1 MLRRSVSGA
10 LAVAGVLLALAPLL
24 GGSGEARACGGFAT
38 GWTTFRVRT
47 PDGLRT
53 VLLQVPESAHGRAP
67 LVLAFHGTG
76 GSGPFMAGYS
86 GLQAVADRAGF
97 LVAYPSAQENPDQW
111 GLGEDR
117 RGDDDLA
124 VVDAT
129 IAKVVAR
136 GCADRTRVYAVGVS
150 NGGGFATRLGC
161 ERSDRI
167 AAVVSVAGAYGSL
180 APCRPGR
187 PVSLLEIHGT
197 ADQVVPYAYAAP
209 GGVLGW
215 VRAWAR
221 RDGCRSGPRSSVVA
235 TRVVRLDWSACRSGT
250 AVAHLAI
257 SAGRHQWPGATPPDP
272 GPPST
277 ISAAVEAWRFLSAH
291 RVSIGAGAGRPAT
304 GG

>member
-1 MLRRSVSGA
+1 MLRRSVLGA
-10 LAVAGVLLALAPLL
+10 IGILGVLLALAPLV
-24 GGSGEARACGGFAT
+24 GGSGEARTCGGFAP
-38 GWTTFRVRT
+38 GLTTLHVRT

-53 VLLQVPESAHGRAP
+53 VLLQVPKTAHGRAA

-86 GLQAVADRAGF
+86 GLNGVADRSGF
-97 LVAYPSAQENPDQW
+97 LVAYPSAQEDPDQW

-124 VVDAT
+124 VVDA
-129 IAKVVAR
+129 IVAEVVAR
-136 GCADRTRVYAVGVS
+136 GCADRRRVYAVGVS

-161 ERSDRI
+161 ERSGLI
-167 AAVVSVAGAYGSL
+167 AAVVSVAGAYGGL
-180 APCRPGR
+180 APCRPDR

-197 ADQVVPYAYAAP
+197 ADQVVPYDYAAP

-215 VRAWAR
+215 VRAWAQ
-221 RDGCRSGPRSSVVA
+221 RDGCRAGPRRSVVA
-235 TRVVRLDWSACRSGT
+235 ARVARLDWSSCRSGT

-257 SAGRHQWPGATPPDP
+257 SDGRHQWPGATPPDP

-277 ISAAVEAWRFLSAH
+277 ISAAVEAWRFLSTH
-291 RVSIGAGAGRPAT
+291 RLSSGATAGRPVTA
-304 GG
+304 G

>member
-1 MLRRSVSGA
+1 MLRRSVFAA
-10 LAVAGVLLALAPLL
+10 LAVVGVLLAVAPLL
-24 GGSGEARACGGFAT
+24 GGNGQASACGGFAT
-38 GWTTFRVRT
+38 GMNTFQVQT

-53 VLLQVPESAHGRAP
+53 VLLQVPKTAHGRAP

-86 GLQAVADRAGF
+86 GLEGVADRSGF
-97 LVAYPSAQENPDQW
+97 LVAYPSAQADPPDQW

-117 RGDDDLA
+117 RGGDDVA
-124 VVDAT
+124 VVDAI
-129 IAKVVAR
+129 IAKAVAR

-167 AAVVSVAGAYGSL
+167 AAVVSVAGFYGSL
-180 APCRPGR
+180 APCRPDR

-197 ADQVVPYAYAAP
+197 ADQVVPYDHAAP

-215 VRAWAR
+215 VRAWAQ
-221 RDGCRSGPRSSVVA
+221 RDGCRSGPRRSVVA
-235 TRVVRLDWSACRSGT
+235 ARVVRLDWSACRSGA

-291 RVSIGAGAGRPAT
+291 RLSVAQ
-304 GG
+304 